1 MEEKGE
7 LEIISRPSIQVVENE
22 NAEILVGQQVPVP
35 SGLDPETGQVEVSQ
49 EDIGTSLNITPQIME
64 DGSILMVVEIE
75 RSVIGDDVVIQG
87 EPFFTINKQTAASH
101 IRVQDGETIVIG
113 GLIETIERKA
123 HRSVPL
129 LSKIPILGLLFRS
142 KEEEKQFD
150 ELMIFLTPHIVNG
163 EKG

>member
-1 MEEKGE
+1 MYMFKFKYLIFKEM
-7 LEIISRPSIQVVENE
+7 SINVFKFV
-22 NAEILVGQQVPVP
+22 
-35 SGLDPETGQVEVSQ
+35 
-49 EDIGTSLNITPQIME
+49 
-64 DGSILMVVEIE
+64 
-75 RSVIGDDVVIQG
+75 QG

-129 LSKIPILGLLFRS
+129 FSKIPILGLLFRS
-142 KEEEKQFD
+142 KQEEKQFD